1 MTLILLFLIL
11 FNLPETCTTSCCS
24 RSASCVAFLTV
35 SSSCARSVR
44 LVSSVFLLKAK
55 ISMYFI
61 RVLWLVQKLVRLV
74 FSVGRRSPLRLV
86 KLVFQVSSF
95 KACKFGVFL
104 ANFPCYSDLVA
115 TCTTSF
121 PSHNVGYWCWH
132 WCQTPRFLWLE
143 SVVQLLAPES
153 GSLLLN
159 LAPACGSWLVAVC
172 WNS

>member
-1 MTLILLFLIL
+1 MTLTLLFLIL
-11 FNLPETCTTSCCS
+11 FNLPKTCMASCCG

-35 SSSCARSVR
+35 SSSCARSVW

-55 ISMYFI
+55 ISIYFI
-61 RVLWLVQKLVRLV
+61 RVLWLVRKLVWLV
-74 FSVGRRSPLRLV
+74 FSVGRRGPLWLV

-95 KACKFGVFL
+95 KACKFGVFF
-104 ANFPCYSDLVA
+104 ANFFCYSDQVA

-121 PSHNVGYWCWH
+121 PSHNVGYWH
-132 WCQTPRFLWLE
+132 WCWCRNPRFLWLE

-159 LAPACGSWLVAVC
+159 LAPACGSWIVAVC